1 MEQVV
6 RGWRTTGAVTAAAD
20 EVERVVEFSCRR
32 NLEGSQIG
40 DPGAF
45 LLVHE
50 DFMSVRATVTCTRTG
65 TVAAGLV
72 TTLAAAKAP
81 GSQEEASHDIA
92 ALNSKYGSSRAHTCS
107 PATAIDSSMHKNSL
121 HIAETSHSRNAAS
134 VSKWLHAWLVWKD
147 KQACA
152 SPWQRC

>member
-1 MEQVV
+1 MGRVV

-20 EVERVVEFSCRR
+20 EVERVVELCCRR
-32 NLEGSQIG
+32 NLKGSQIG

-50 DFMSVRATVTCTRTG
+50 DFMSVRAAATCIRTG

-81 GSQEEASHDIA
+81 GPQEEASHDIA
-92 ALNSKYGSSRAHTCS
+92 ALKIMYGSSGGHLQPS
-107 PATAIDSSMHKNSL
+107 I
-121 HIAETSHSRNAAS
+121 SH
-134 VSKWLHAWLVWKD
+134 
-147 KQACA
+147 
-152 SPWQRC
+152 